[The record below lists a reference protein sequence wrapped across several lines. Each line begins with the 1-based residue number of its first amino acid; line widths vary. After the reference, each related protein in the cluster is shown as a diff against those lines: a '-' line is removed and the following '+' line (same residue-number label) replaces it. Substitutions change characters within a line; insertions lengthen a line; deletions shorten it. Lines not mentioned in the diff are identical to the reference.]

1 MQLALLKCSDKAK
14 EVRRLGLVLLATLAL
29 PALPEQVHNF
39 HSTPSYRPI
48 SQPGATP
55 CAASLAPHPCSA
67 TGLYSPLISA
77 AHTV

>member
-29 PALPEQVHNF
+29 PALPEQVHTF

-48 SQPGATP
+48 STRRRTSCRTP
-55 CAASLAPHPCSA
+55 STAP
-67 TGLYSPLISA
+67 L
-77 AHTV
+77 